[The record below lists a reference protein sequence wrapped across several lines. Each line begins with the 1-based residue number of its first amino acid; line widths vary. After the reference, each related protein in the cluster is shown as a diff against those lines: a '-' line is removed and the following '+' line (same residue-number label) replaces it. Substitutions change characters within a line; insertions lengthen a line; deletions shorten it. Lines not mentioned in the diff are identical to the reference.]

1 MKQFVMYVLLLAS
14 FIGCNNIDKQRKIA
28 SDTFDNGQINISVDE
43 SFKPIIEE
51 QIKVYEST
59 YPNAKIV
66 ASYKPEV
73 ECFKDLQSD
82 STRMVIVAR
91 GLTEAEERYYK
102 ATLKFVPNYT
112 NIAYDAIAVI
122 VNKKSSD
129 SAFSIT
135 DLRNILLGKR
145 NVTAVMD
152 GRNATSTVRY
162 LQDSLL
168 KGRAFG
174 TNVVAAKNSDDVI
187 NIVASTEKAIG
198 FVGISW
204 VGDKYDAKQQ
214 ALLKTIKLALIE
226 CTICDRGEFAR
237 PSQATIT
244 YLQYPLARP
253 LYYIVKENTTQLGL
267 SFANFMSGERGQL
280 IFRRAFLAPAKISFK
295 KRSSNI
301 KTDD

>member
-1 MKQFVMYVLLLAS
+1 MRKYFAWAFAILCS
-14 FIGCNNIDKQRKIA
+14 FSCNDATKERRI
-28 SDTFDNGQINISVDE
+28 STDTFENGQINISVDE
-43 SFKPIIEE
+43 SFKPVIEE

-59 YPNAKIV
+59 YPNVKIV

-73 ECFKDLQSD
+73 ECFKDLQND
-82 STRMVIVAR
+82 STRMIMVAR
-91 GLTEAEERYYK
+91 GLNENEELYYK
-102 ATLKFVPNYT
+102 NTLKFVPNYSDV
-112 NIAYDAIAVI
+112 AYDAIAVI
-122 VNKKSSD
+122 VSKKARD
-129 SAFSIT
+129 SVFSLNDLT
-135 DLRNILLGKR
+135 DILSGKR
-145 NVTAVMD
+145 NITAVMD
-152 GRNATSTVRY
+152 GKNATSTVRY

-168 KGRAFG
+168 KGKAFG
-174 TNVVAAKNSDDVI
+174 NNVVAARNSEDVL
-187 NIVASTEKAIG
+187 NIVSNTDNAIG
-198 FVGISW
+198 FVGMSW
-204 VGDKYDAKQQ
+204 VGDKYDVQQQ
-214 ALLKTIKLALIE
+214 AHLKTIKLALIQ
-226 CTICDRGEFAR
+226 CTICKDGEFAK